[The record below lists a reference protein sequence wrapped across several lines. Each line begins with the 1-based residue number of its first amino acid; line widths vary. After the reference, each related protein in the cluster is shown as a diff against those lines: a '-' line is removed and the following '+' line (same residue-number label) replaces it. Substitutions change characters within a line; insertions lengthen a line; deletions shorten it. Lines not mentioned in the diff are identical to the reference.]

1 MDKLERLYA
10 LHTLLAG
17 RRRAV
22 GFDEI
27 TEHLGCSAATAKR
40 AMRELRQLLGAPLIH
55 DSRAGGYRYELAEGE
70 QQFEL
75 PGLWFGASE
84 LAALVTMH
92 ELLVRLEPGLL
103 GEALAPLAERLRKI
117 LAQRGFGLVEAARR
131 VRVVSQHAR
140 PPGAAFP
147 LVARA
152 VLARRRLTIDYARR
166 SDGETTQREVS
177 PQRVV
182 RYRGCW
188 YLDAWCHRVDGLRS
202 FAVERIAEP
211 TLLPTAALDLPDA
224 VLDAHFADAYGIFAG
239 RAGQTA
245 VLRFS
250 PRRARWVADEVWHP
264 RQEATFLD
272 DGSYELRIPYGRSD
286 ELIQDILRLGAE
298 VEVLEPPD
306 LRAEVIQRLTEAA
319 DRYRR

>member
-10 LHTLLAG
+10 LHTLLSG

-22 GFDEI
+22 SFDEI
-27 TEHLGCSAATAKR
+27 TEHLGCSPATAKR
-40 AMRELRQLLGAPLIH
+40 ALRELRQLLGAPLIH
-55 DSRAGGYRYELAEGE
+55 DSRARGYRYASPEGE
-70 QQFEL
+70 AQFEL
-75 PGLWFGASE
+75 PGLWFGAGE

-103 GEALAPLAERLRKI
+103 SEALAPLAERLRRI
-117 LAQRGFGLVEAARR
+117 LAQRGFGLGEAARR

-152 VLARRRLTIDYARR
+152 VLARQRLAFEYARR
-166 SDGETTQREVS
+166 SDGEITRREVS

-211 TLLPTAALDLPDA
+211 VLSLTPARDIPDA
-224 VLDAHFADAYGIFAG
+224 ELDAHFADAYGIFAG
-239 RAGQTA
+239 PAVKTA

-250 PRRARWVADEVWHP
+250 ARRARWVADEVWHP
-264 RQEATFLD
+264 RQEATTLD
-272 DGSYELRIPYGRSD
+272 DGSFELRIPFGRSD

-306 LRAEVIQRLTEAA
+306 LRAEVMRRLFAA
-319 DRYRR
+319 AERYRR